1 MTIAHYVNNLDQRF
15 QLGNATEHSFRG
27 DLQQLLES
35 LVPEIRATNEPKRQ
49 RCGAPDYIL
58 TKKDIP
64 VGFIEAKDIGDK
76 DLDGTKKSGNKEQ
89 FDRYRASLN
98 NLIFTDYL
106 RFHLY
111 QEGQLITQLAIA
123 EVTPNG
129 IRPLPENF
137 TAFENLIKDFCTHVG
152 QTIKSS
158 KKLAEMMAG
167 KARLLSDI
175 IEKSVTS
182 DEVNQENS
190 SLKDQML
197 AFKQILIHDITPKAF
212 ADVYAQTIAYGMF
225 AARLHD
231 PTLDNFS
238 RQEAAELIPK
248 SNPFLRKLFGYIAGP
263 DIDDRIKWVVENL
276 SDIFLA
282 CNVQDILKDYGKAT
296 QMEDPIIHFYE
307 TFLSEYDPKLR
318 KARGVWY
325 TPQPVVQ
332 FIVRAVDDILKSD
345 FDLPQG
351 LADTSK
357 TTIKVDLQGKKV
369 PQEVHRVQLLDPAT
383 GTGTFLAE
391 VVKHIHKKFE
401 GQQGIWS
408 HYVEQHLLPRLNGFE
423 LLMASYA
430 MAHLKLDLLLTETG
444 YNVTSSAVERSQRL
458 RVYLTNSLE
467 EHHQDTGTL
476 FANWLSTEANEANHI
491 KRDTPVMCVIG
502 NPPYSGISS
511 NNGEWISNLIEDYK
525 YVDGVHFN
533 ERKHWLNDD
542 YVKFLRYGQYYIE
555 KNGSGV
561 LAYIN
566 PHGFLDNPTF
576 RGMRWH
582 LLKTYDKIYTIDLHG
597 NSNKKEVSPDGS
609 PDSNVFDIQQGVS
622 INIFVKTGKKKFNE
636 LGKVFH
642 YDIYGKR
649 DFKYNFLSNNQLKQV
664 EWVDVDYKKPNFS
677 FIPKDSE
684 QEKEYYT
691 GFKISELFK
700 SWTTGVQ
707 TSRDKIAVSY
717 NVSETKNKIEDFCN
731 DNFSID
737 SLRLKYFTQTS
748 NKYPAGDTRDWKLEE
763 MRSSSNLETLKSN
776 IKDYTFRPFDIR
788 KIVFHDNI
796 LSWSRTEV
804 SKHLFKPNFALITA
818 RSNKKGVDHFF
829 ISRNPS
835 DVKCGERTTGSVF
848 CPLYLY
854 PETNGQQT
862 IEQYP
867 ESEVSAGGQHS
878 MERALSGSPAGSSL
892 DAGEPLARVPNLNM
906 DMVHQIAT
914 GLGMNFVPEKPT
926 PTQAP
931 QQAPQ
936 QAPLL
941 EKEGCPQDGEVK
953 QYPEKKPHMEV
964 KQAYN
969 KIANLPY
976 LKTFRREL
984 RNNLTP
990 AEAALWKML
999 KGKQLEGRKFRRQHS
1014 VGNYILDFYCP
1025 SEQIAIELD
1034 GQGHFEATQAEYDRE
1049 RDLFLNHYGIRVLRF
1064 ENKWVWDNPEGLLDT
1079 VRGYFGKQ
1087 PLSPP
1092 TADSSPSQG
1101 EQLECFAPMDILDYI
1116 YAVLHSPSY
1125 RETYKEFLKIDFPR
1139 VPYPKDKETF
1149 WQLVQLG
1156 GELRQLHL
1164 LESPKVEHYLTQY
1177 PVDGDNVVT
1186 RKMSKTSPGFVP
1198 DAAMNA
1204 DGQALGKVYIN
1215 DTQYF
1220 DGVPQVAWEFYIGGY
1235 QPAQKWLKDR
1245 VGRRLEFDD
1254 ILHYQKII
1262 VALTETDR
1270 LMQEIDGVGV

>member
-15 QLGNATEHSFRG
+15 QLGNATEHTFRG

-89 FDRYRASLN
+89 FDRYKASLN

-123 EVTPNG
+123 ELTPNG

-296 QMEDPIIHFYE
+296 QTEDPIIHFYE

-502 NPPYSGISS
+502 NPPYSGESA
-511 NNGEWISNLIEDYK
+511 NKGEWIMGLMDDYK
-525 YVDGVHFN
+525 KEPGGKEKLN
-533 ERKHWLNDD
+533 ERNPKWINDD

-597 NSNKKEVSPDGS
+597 NSKKKETAPDGS
-609 PDSNVFDIQQGVS
+609 VDQNVFDIQQGVS
-622 INIFVKTGKKKFNE
+622 INVFVKTGKKKATE

-642 YDIYGKR
+642 YDLYGKR
-649 DFKYNFLSNNQLKQV
+649 EVKYDFLKENAISKIAFKELPNVAPMYFMVQKDFETKKHFDKGFSV
-664 EWVDVDYKKPNFS
+664 VD
-677 FIPKDSE
+677 I
-684 QEKEYYT
+684 
-691 GFKISELFK
+691 FK
-700 SWTTGVQ
+700 SSSVGIVTA
-707 TSRDKIAVSY
+707 R
-717 NVSETKNKIEDFCN
+717 
-731 DNFSID
+731 DNFTIHSTAEEVKKTIETFLALD
-737 SLRLKYFTQTS
+737 DEVARIKFNLGK
-748 NKYPAGDTRDWKLEE
+748 DVRDWQVNFAKKD
-763 MRSSSNLETLKSN
+763 LKSN
-776 IKDYTFRPFDIR
+776 FPDKGTLTKISYRPFDTR
-788 KIVFHDNI
+788 WTFYTGNSKGFHCYPRAEVMQHFLKGENVGLTLCKQFKTGDRYLHTFITEEIIESSFVSN
-796 LSWSRTEV
+796 RTSE
-804 SKHLFKPNFALITA
+804 IT
-818 RSNKKGVDHFF
+818 SIF
-829 ISRNPS
+829 
-835 DVKCGERTTGSVF
+835 
-848 CPLYLY
+848 PLYR
-854 PETNGQQT
+854 
-862 IEQYP
+862 YP

-878 MERALSGSPAGSSL
+878 MESALSGSPAGSSP
-892 DAGEPLARVPNLNM
+892 DAGEPLARVPNL
-906 DMVHQIAT
+906 DMAIVHQIAK
-914 GLGMNFVPEKPT
+914 GLGMTFVPEKPT
-926 PTQAP
+926 PTQG
-931 QQAPQ
+931 
-936 QAPLL
+936 APLL

-953 QYPEKKPHMEV
+953 PYPEKKPHGEI

-990 AEAALWKML
+990 AEAALWKLL

-1101 EQLECFAPMDILDYI
+1101 EQLECFAPIDILDYI

-1139 VPYPKDKETF
+1139 VPYPNNKETF

-1156 GELRQLHL
+1156 GELRLLHL
-1164 LESPKVEHYLTQY
+1164 LESPKVVQYLTQY

-1204 DGQALGKVYIN
+1204 VGQALGKVYIN

-1245 VGRRLEFDD
+1245 VGRALTFED
-1254 ILHYQKII
+1254 IIHYQKII

-1270 LMQEIDGVGV
+1270 LMREIDSLGLIIN